1 MTEYHLIMAKHHVVL
16 LLMLVSLTASAQ
28 YQLANGDFERWE
40 KVTYTSS
47 KTCDEPVAWSS
58 FYDATGGHKKIGTS
72 SKSQIHK
79 EKEKRP
85 GSPGRFSCLL
95 TSRSVFGVVAQ
106 GTVTSGC
113 MNMGSLSA
121 SDAGGNYNYINEER
135 SDQAMRFSGHP
146 DAVRFW
152 VRFSGEDTAVM
163 RVFLTSKG
171 YFQDPAYK
179 DRNKATLV
187 AQALS
192 DNRIVSNDKWTK
204 YTIPF
209 DWKTSETDPY
219 YALVEFSTS
228 AEPGK
233 GSADDYLYVDDVE
246 MIYNSEATSV
256 LYDGRNILQAGK
268 VAEKFNPAKMGKI
281 TTNARA
287 AKASWKYD
295 GAACR
300 LIVTVEGENIKENNT
315 NKHVYHIQFS
325 QAKH

>member
-1 MTEYHLIMAKHHVVL
+1 MAKHGVVL
-16 LLMLVSLTASAQ
+16 LLTLISLTTRAQ
-28 YQLANGDFERWE
+28 YQLANGDFETWE

-47 KTCDEPVAWSS
+47 KVCDEPVGWSS

-72 SKSQIHK
+72 TKSQIHK
-79 EKEKRP
+79 EKENRP
-85 GSPGRFSCLL
+85 GSPGRFSCRL

-106 GTVTSGC
+106 GTVTNGC

-121 SDAGGNYNYINEER
+121 SDASGNYNYINEAR

-146 DAVRFW
+146 DAVRLW
-152 VRFSGEDTAVM
+152 VRFSGVGTGVI

-171 YFQDPAYK
+171 YFQDPEYK

-192 DNRIVSNDKWTK
+192 ANRIVSNDKWTQ

-209 DWKTSETDPY
+209 DWKTSDADPY
-219 YALVEFSTS
+219 YALVEVSTN
-228 AEPGK
+228 AEAGK
-233 GSADDYLYVDDVE
+233 GNAKDYIYVDDIE
-246 MIYNSEATSV
+246 MVYNSEATSV
-256 LYDGRNILQAGK
+256 LYDGRNILQSDR
-268 VAEKFNPAKMGKI
+268 VEEKFSPDKMGKI

-287 AKASWKYD
+287 AKTSWKYD
-295 GAACR
+295 EAGSK
-300 LIVTVEGENIKENNT
+300 LVVTVEGENIKEDAA

-325 QAKH
+325 GAKK

>member
-1 MTEYHLIMAKHHVVL
+1 MAKHGVVL
-16 LLMLVSLTASAQ
+16 LLMLVSLTVRAQ
-28 YQLANGDFERWE
+28 YQLANGDFETWE

-47 KTCDEPVAWSS
+47 KVCDEPVRWSS

-72 SKSQIHK
+72 TKSQIHK
-79 EKEKRP
+79 EKESRP
-85 GSPGRFSCLL
+85 GSPGRFSCRL

-106 GTVTSGC
+106 GTVTNGC

-121 SDAGGNYNYINEER
+121 SDASGNYNYINEAR

-146 DAVRFW
+146 DAVRLW
-152 VRFSGEDTAVM
+152 VRFSGVGTGVI

-171 YFQDPAYK
+171 YFQDPEYK

-192 DNRIVSNDKWTK
+192 ANRIVSNDKWTQ
-204 YTIPF
+204 YTVPF
-209 DWKTSETDPY
+209 EWKTSEVDPY
-219 YALVEFSTS
+219 YALVSVSTS
-228 AEPGK
+228 ADAGK
-233 GSADDYLYVDDVE
+233 GNAKDYLYVDDIE

-256 LYDGRNILQAGK
+256 LYDGRNILKAGK
-268 VAEKFNPAKMGKI
+268 VGETFNPDKMGKI

-287 AKASWKYD
+287 AKTSWKYD
-295 GAACR
+295 EVNAQ
-300 LIVTVEGENIKENNT
+300 LVVTVEGENIKEDNT

-325 QAKH
+325 QVK

>member
-1 MTEYHLIMAKHHVVL
+1 MRKIISLCVCVAAT
-16 LLMLVSLTASAQ
+16 LTADAQ
-28 YQLANGDFERWE
+28 YQLKNGDFEQWE
-40 KVTYTSS
+40 EVTYTSS
-47 KTCDEPVAWSS
+47 KECEEPVAWSS
-58 FYDATGGHKKIGTS
+58 FYDATGGHKRIGTS

-85 GSPGRFSCLL
+85 GSKGRYSCRL
-95 TSRSVFGVVAQ
+95 TSRSVMGVVAQ
-106 GTVTSGC
+106 GTVTNGC

-121 SDAGGNYNYINEER
+121 SDASGNYNYINEER

-152 VRFSGEDTAVM
+152 VRFSGADTGAV

-171 YFQDPAYK
+171 YFQDPVYK

-192 DNRIVSNDKWTK
+192 AERIVSNDKWTK

-209 DWKTSETDPY
+209 DWKTSELDPY
-219 YALVEFSTS
+219 YALVEVTTS

-233 GSADDYLYVDDVE
+233 GDAKDCLYVDDIE
-246 MIYNSEATSV
+246 MVYNSEATSV

-268 VAEKFNPAKMGKI
+268 VAEKFNPDKMGKI

-295 GAACR
+295 AAAGQ
-300 LIVTVEGENIKENNT
+300 LVVTVEGEDIRENYV
-315 NKHVYHIQFS
+315 NKHVDHIPFS
-325 QAKH
+325 QTKK

>member
-1 MTEYHLIMAKHHVVL
+1 MRKIISLGVCVVATLMAH
-16 LLMLVSLTASAQ
+16 AQ
-28 YQLANGDFERWE
+28 FQLKNGDFEQWE
-40 KVTYTSS
+40 EVTYTSS
-47 KTCDEPVAWSS
+47 KECEEPVAWSS
-58 FYDATGGHKKIGTS
+58 FYDATGGHKRIGTS

-85 GSPGRFSCLL
+85 GSKGRYSCRL
-95 TSRSVFGVVAQ
+95 TSRSVMGVVAQ
-106 GTVTSGC
+106 GTVTNGC

-121 SDAGGNYNYINEER
+121 SDASGNYNYINEER

-152 VRFSGEDTAVM
+152 VRFSGEDTGAV

-171 YFQDPAYK
+171 YFQDPEYK

-192 DNRIVSNDKWTK
+192 AERIVSNDKWTK

-209 DWKTSETDPY
+209 EWKTSEVDPY
-219 YALVEFSTS
+219 YALVEVTTS

-233 GSADDYLYVDDVE
+233 GDAKDYLYVDDIE
-246 MIYNSEATSV
+246 MVYNSEAKSV

-268 VAEKFNPAKMGKI
+268 VAEKFNPEKMGKI

-287 AKASWKYD
+287 AKATWKYD
-295 GAACR
+295 AAAGQ
-300 LIVTVEGENIKENNT
+300 LVVTVEGEDIRENNVNKHIYHIPFSQT
-315 NKHVYHIQFS
+315 NK
-325 QAKH
+325 

>member
-1 MTEYHLIMAKHHVVL
+1 MRKII
-16 LLMLVSLTASAQ
+16 SLCLCVAATLTTHAQ
-28 YQLANGDFERWE
+28 YQLKNGDFEQWE

-47 KTCDEPVAWSS
+47 KSCEEPVSWSS

-72 SKSQIHK
+72 SKTQIHK
-79 EKEKRP
+79 DKEKRP
-85 GSPGRFSCLL
+85 GSPGRFSCRL

-106 GTVTSGC
+106 GTVTNGC

-121 SDAGGNYNYINEER
+121 SDASGNYNYINEAR

-152 VRFSGEDTAVM
+152 VRFSGEDTGAF

-171 YFQDPAYK
+171 YFQDPEYK

-192 DNRIVSNDKWTK
+192 ANRIVSNDKWTK

-209 DWKTSETDPY
+209 EWKTSETDPY
-219 YALVEFSTS
+219 YAFVEVSTS
-228 AEPGK
+228 AEAGK
-233 GSADDYLYVDDVE
+233 GDAKDYLYVDDIE

-256 LYDGRNILQAGK
+256 IYDGRDILRAGR
-268 VAEKFNPAKMGKI
+268 VEEKFDPKKMGKI

-295 GAACR
+295 EVGSQ
-300 LIVTVEGENIKENNT
+300 LIVTVEGENYSEDNI
-315 NKHVYHIQFS
+315 NKHVYHIPFS
-325 QAKH
+325 QPKK